1 MRTTIAVLAA
11 VTLLTVGCAAQ
22 TGEPAPVPIPTSTP
36 TQTTDPAPD
45 PLTVGPVEPSGEP
58 TVIASGLR
66 VPWSMVRLETGS
78 TLVSER
84 DTGLIMEVRADG
96 SVREMADVPGVV
108 AGGEGGLLGLEV
120 VDGTLFAY
128 ITTASDNRIIAFD
141 LLGRPGS
148 YRLGA
153 ATEILT
159 GIPKADTHNGGRIK
173 VGPDGMLYATVG
185 DVQDLDAPQ
194 DPNSLSGKILRMQLD
209 GSVPS
214 DNPFPGSLVYSLG
227 HRNPQGIAWDLD
239 GQLWASEFGQNTW
252 DEFNIINAG
261 ANYGWPLVEGI
272 GSDPAFVN
280 PVYQWPTDA
289 ASPSGLA
296 FTRDTFFM
304 AALRGQ
310 RLWGIYPDAAGTEA
324 LDFYTGQ
331 FGRIRDV
338 VAGPDGSL
346 WMLTNNTGGRGNPAE
361 GDDRILQ
368 VRLVPRSAG

>member
-1 MRTTIAVLAA
+1 MRKRLAILAA
-11 VTLLTVGCAAQ
+11 AALLTSGCAVQ
-22 TGEPAPVPIPTSTP
+22 TGDPAPVPTPTSTP
-36 TQTTDPAPD
+36 SPTVD
-45 PLTVGPVEPSGEP
+45 PLTVGPVEATGEP
-58 TVIASGLR
+58 TVIATGLR
-66 VPWSMVRLETGS
+66 VPWSMVRLESGS

-96 SVREMADVPGVV
+96 AIREMAAVPDVV

-128 ITTASDNRIIAFD
+128 ITTASDNRIVAFD
-141 LLGRPGS
+141 LVGGAGT

-153 ATEILT
+153 VTEILT

-185 DVQDLDAPQ
+185 DVQNLGAPQ
-194 DPNSLSGKILRMQLD
+194 DPSSLNGKILRMELD
-209 GSVPS
+209 GAVPA

-227 HRNPQGIAWDLD
+227 HRNPQGIAWDRD
-239 GQLWASEFGQNTW
+239 GQLWAAEFGQNTW
-252 DEFNIINAG
+252 DEFNIIYAG
-261 ANYGWPLVEGI
+261 ANYGWPIVEGI

-296 FTRDTFFM
+296 FVRDTFFL

-310 RLWGIYPDAAGTEA
+310 RVWGIYPTTDGTTATE
-324 LDFYTGQ
+324 FYTGQ

-338 VAGPDGSL
+338 VAGPDGTL
-346 WMLTNNTGGRGNPAE
+346 WLLTNNTGGRGSPAE

-368 VRLVPRSAG
+368 VELVPSSAG